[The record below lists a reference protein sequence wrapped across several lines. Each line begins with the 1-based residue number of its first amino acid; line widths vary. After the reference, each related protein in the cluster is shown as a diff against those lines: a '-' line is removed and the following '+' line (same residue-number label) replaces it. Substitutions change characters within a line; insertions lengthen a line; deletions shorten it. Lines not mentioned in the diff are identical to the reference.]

1 MIKFCV
7 LGSGSRGNA
16 VFVEADGSQFLL
28 DAGLSYPTL
37 AKRLR
42 LINKDINNIN
52 AVFITH
58 EHNDHCQAIPGMR
71 KNNAHVSIYSNN
83 EANVLHG
90 QEMDFSKYCVYP
102 FLLSH
107 DVVCHGFRVIDK
119 AGNTFCYVT
128 DTGMITEEAIEFMRG
143 CNAIILEFNHDI
155 NMLTESKHPVEL
167 QERIAS
173 DQGHMLNERSGDVL
187 KEIAWGELRYV
198 VAYHLSE
205 TNNNVGLVKY
215 EAKRGLGEFAKA
227 GSIKK
232 GKCEIVITS
241 QNEVTKMMTLI

>member
-7 LGSGSRGNA
+7 LGSSSRGNA
-16 VFVEADGSQFLL
+16 VFVEVDGSQFLL

-37 AKRLR
+37 AKRLT
-42 LINKDINNIN
+42 LINKDINNID

-71 KNNAHVSIYSNN
+71 KNNAHVSIYSDN

-90 QEMDFSKYCVYP
+90 QAMSFPKYSITP

-107 DVVCHGFRVIDK
+107 DTICHGFRVVDK

-155 NMLTESKHPVEL
+155 NMLTESKYPVEL

-187 KEIAWGELRYV
+187 KEIAWEGLRYV

-205 TNNNVGLVKY
+205 ANNNVGLVRY
-215 EAKRGLGEFAKA
+215 EAKRGLGGFAKV
-227 GSIKK
+227 GSIKEE
-232 GKCEIVITS
+232 KCEIVIAS

>member
-7 LGSGSRGNA
+7 LGSSSRGNA
-16 VFVEADGSQFLL
+16 VFVEVDGSQFLL

-37 AKRLR
+37 AKRLT
-42 LINKDINNIN
+42 LINKDINNID

-90 QEMDFSKYCVYP
+90 QAMSFPKYSITP

-107 DVVCHGFRVIDK
+107 DTICHGFRVVDK

-155 NMLTESKHPVEL
+155 NMLTESKYPVEL

-187 KEIAWGELRYV
+187 KEIAWEGLRYV

-205 TNNNVGLVKY
+205 ANNNVGLVRY
-215 EAKRGLGEFAKA
+215 EAKRGLGRFAKV
-227 GSIKK
+227 GSIKEE
-232 GKCEIVITS
+232 KCEIVIAS